1 MQKLTILY
9 NTNFV
14 NTFNIQI
21 FVMQKLTIL
30 YNRNL
35 VNTFNILNICNA
47 KTYNFIQP

>member
-9 NTNFV
+9 NHNLV
-14 NTFNIQI
+14 NTFNILI

-30 YNRNL
+30 YNPNL

>member
-9 NTNFV
+9 NRNLM

-30 YNRNL
+30 YKANL
-35 VNTFNILNICNA
+35 VNTFNIKIFCDA